1 MKHIALKLGS
11 LASIVVLS
19 GCNSDPDVL
28 LGYSANQL
36 CSRHFISQEP
46 IDFIKQRV
54 IPEAL
59 GALPSTPVLTVDEVA
74 KQVSVAA
81 QVDGATLTR
90 TSVFRDG
97 LGCTLLHELTP
108 SQLHAQTQGVALSQ
122 QLPST
127 PIAKALD
134 PTLSL
139 DSFFAT
145 NHKDYTWSDNTFAV
159 AVMYKGQL
167 VTEQY
172 DQFHAGDTRMLSW
185 SMAKT
190 LTGLLTGVLVDKG
203 KLSLEQPLAFGHHEM
218 TVKNLL
224 NMSSG
229 VKWAE
234 LPDIHGYEDLAPMWY
249 HTGDSV
255 NYVTR
260 LPNEYK
266 PGSKFEYATGTT
278 QLLSKALMDAS
289 GGDLS
294 SINKL
299 YQQDFFAPLGINNA
313 IAEFDEAGNLRGGA
327 RMFLTVHDWLK
338 IGQLFVN
345 NGRWN
350 GEQIVSETW
359 IKEVMM
365 SRGVDK
371 HYGGQ
376 LWLND
381 MSFWLPKLP
390 KDTVSLRGHR
400 GQYLVIIP
408 SKQLVVARFGAYGAA
423 VNQHIGL
430 ANKRLFKSVLNIL
443 EQLEK

>member
-1 MKHIALKLGS
+1 MKQTKFLLGS
-11 LASIVVLS
+11 IASLVLLS
-19 GCNSDPDVL
+19 GCKSDPNVL

-36 CSRHFISQEP
+36 CSRHFISDEP
-46 IDFIKQRV
+46 IEFIKQRV

-59 GALPSTPVLTVDEVA
+59 GAVSGELFIDVDSTT
-74 KQVSVAA
+74 KQVSLST
-81 QVDGATLTR
+81 QVDGMTLTR
-90 TSVFRDG
+90 TSVFREG
-97 LGCTLLHELTP
+97 LGCTLLHDLTP
-108 SQLHAQTQGVALSQ
+108 AQLHAQTAVLDFPAQT
-122 QLPST
+122 PST
-127 PIAKALD
+127 PVEKALRND
-134 PTLSL
+134 ISL
-139 DSFFAT
+139 ASFFAT

-167 VTEQY
+167 VAQQY
-172 DQFHAGDTRMLSW
+172 DAYHHGDSRMLSW

-190 LTGLLTGVLVDKG
+190 LTGLLTGLLVDQG
-203 KLSLEQPLAFGHHEM
+203 KLSLHQPLRFGEHVV
-218 TVKNLL
+218 TVQNLM

-234 LPDIHGYEDLAPMWY
+234 TPDIHGYEDLAPMWY

-255 NYVTR
+255 NYVSQ
-260 LPNEYK
+260 LPKAYQ

-278 QLLSKALMDAS
+278 QLLSRALMDAS
-289 GGDLS
+289 GGDIQTL
-294 SINKL
+294 NTL
-299 YQQDFFAPLGINNA
+299 YQTHLFSPLGINNA

-327 RMFLTVHDWLK
+327 RMFMSVHDWLK
-338 IGQLFVN
+338 VGQLFIN
-345 NGRWN
+345 KGRWQ
-350 GEQIVSETW
+350 GVQVVSEAW
-359 IKEVMM
+359 LQEVMM
-365 SRGVDK
+365 SNGVDK

-400 GQYLVIIP
+400 GQYVVIIP
-408 SKQLVVARFGAYGAA
+408 SKQLVVVRFGAYGAA

-430 ANKRLFKSVLNIL
+430 ANKRVFKSVLNVI